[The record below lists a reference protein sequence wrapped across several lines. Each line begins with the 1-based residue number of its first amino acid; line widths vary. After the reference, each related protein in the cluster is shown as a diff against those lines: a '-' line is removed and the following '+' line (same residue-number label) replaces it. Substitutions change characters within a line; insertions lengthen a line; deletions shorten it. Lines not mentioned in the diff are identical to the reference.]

1 MIGRLKVGKHCHSIL
16 TMINLSDRL
25 NLFLICHGRDRNCI
39 CDICG
44 NNVCHADEFDLVITV
59 AVLGIVTDS
68 IDDNCDGD
76 TSGNIV

>member
-1 MIGRLKVGKHCHSIL
+1 MVGIVIVFAISL
-16 TMINLSDRL
+16 
-25 NLFLICHGRDRNCI
+25 
-39 CDICG
+39 CG
-44 NNVCHADEFDLVITV
+44 NNVFHADEFDLVITV